1 MAQAVIAALLALL
14 VGVVIGWYART
25 RRAAPEGETADAVAP
40 HLLPDPGLEWLR
52 ASLGAMAVWAVEA
65 ERGELPREM
74 TRRLSVPPPSSDDLF
89 TAEVRLDRARTDERP
104 LVERLEAGVLVVRC
118 GSGFAAGAL
127 MPPGTPA
134 DAVARLEGEL
144 DRLLEGLRRRP
155 RVTAL
160 APADA
165 RDASIESIESVGRQL
180 ALLLEKLTG
189 ADVIVAVRIRDELT
203 IMGLAGEADDRLLGT
218 VAPADSPLATMLRA
232 GGSFEETDE
241 PPLGAASGD
250 RRRSLG
256 PAILIPMEVSGE
268 RIGVVAIWPSGA
280 RNFPHQIQQRVRD
293 LIRRAAPHA
302 WRAREYRLR
311 EEEATRDRLTGLAN
325 RRALEGAMHRVGL
338 QRGAYVLSDV
348 DRFKVLNDTLGHA
361 AGDAA
366 LLHVAGLLKGQL
378 RGRDLA
384 ARIGGEEFVLWLP
397 DVSYDEALAVAERVR
412 DALETSEWSWKGTP
426 WLLTASFGVAQWP
439 ETSRH
444 VDNLFAQA
452 DASLYDAKRRGRN
465 RVTGSRTE
473 SIYR

>member
-1 MAQAVIAALLALL
+1 MILALLALIAGFVL
-14 VGVVIGWYART
+14 GWTART
-25 RRAAPEGETADAVAP
+25 RGHAGDTETADGVGP
-40 HLLPDPGLEWLR
+40 HLLPDPALEWLR

-65 ERGELPREM
+65 ERGDLPREV
-74 TRRLSVPPPSSDDLF
+74 TRRVSVPPPSSDDLF
-89 TAEVRLDRARTDERP
+89 TAEVRLDRACSEERP
-104 LVERLEAGVLVVRC
+104 LVERLEAGVLVVRSS
-118 GSGFAAGAL
+118 SGFATAAL
-127 MPPGTPA
+127 MPPGTPSH
-134 DAVARLEGEL
+134 AVTRLEDEL
-144 DRLLEGLRRRP
+144 DRLLEGLKRRP

-180 ALLLEKLTG
+180 ALLLERLTG
-189 ADVIVAVRIRDELT
+189 ADVIVGTRIRDELIIT
-203 IMGLAGEADDRLLGT
+203 GLAGEADDRLLGT
-218 VAPADSPLATMLRA
+218 VAPHDSPFATMLRA
-232 GGSFEETDE
+232 GGSFEETEE
-241 PPLGAASGD
+241 PPLGVASGD
-250 RRRSLG
+250 RRRPLG

-268 RIGVVAIWPSGA
+268 RIGVVAIWPSG
-280 RNFPHQIQQRVRD
+280 RQNFPHQVQHRVRD

-338 QRGAYVLSDV
+338 LRGAYVLADV

-366 LLHVAGLLKGQL
+366 LLHVAALLKRQL

-397 DVSYDEALAVAERVR
+397 DVSYEEALAVAERVR
-412 DALETSEWSWKGTP
+412 DALESSEWNWKGTP
-426 WLLTASFGVAQWP
+426 WLLTASFGVAHWP

-465 RVTGSRTE
+465 RVTGSRAE
-473 SIYR
+473 AIPR

>member
-1 MAQAVIAALLALL
+1 
-14 VGVVIGWYART
+14 
-25 RRAAPEGETADAVAP
+25 
-40 HLLPDPGLEWLR
+40 
-52 ASLGAMAVWAVEA
+52 MAVWAVEA
-65 ERGELPREM
+65 ERGDLPREV
-74 TRRLSVPPPSSDDLF
+74 TRRLSSPPPSDDDLF
-89 TAEVRLDRARTDERP
+89 TAEVRLDRVRAEERP

-118 GSGFAAGAL
+118 GSGFATAAL
-127 MPPGTPA
+127 MPPGTPSH
-134 DAVARLEGEL
+134 AVTALEDEL
-144 DRLLEGLRRRP
+144 DRLLEGLKRRP

-160 APADA
+160 APADG
-165 RDASIESIESVGRQL
+165 RDAHIESIESVARQL

-203 IMGLAGEADDRLLGT
+203 VMGLAGEADDRLLGT
-218 VAPADSPLATMLRA
+218 VAPHDSPLATMLRA

-241 PPLGAASGD
+241 PPLGVAEGD
-250 RRRSLG
+250 RRRPLG

-268 RIGVVAIWPSGA
+268 RIGVVTIWPSG
-280 RNFPHQIQQRVRD
+280 RQNFPHQIQQRVRD
-293 LIRRAAPHA
+293 LIRRASPHA

-338 QRGAYVLSDV
+338 LRGAYILADV

-366 LLHVAGLLKGQL
+366 LLHVAGLLKRQL

-397 DVSYDEALAVAERVR
+397 DVSYEEALAVAERVR
-412 DALETSEWSWKGTP
+412 DALETSEWRWKGTP
-426 WLLTASFGVAQWP
+426 WLLTASFGVAHWP
-439 ETSRH
+439 GSSRH

-473 SIYR
+473 TIPR

>member
-1 MAQAVIAALLALL
+1 MILALCAL
-14 VGVVIGWYART
+14 VAGIAIGWYARLHDT
-25 RRAAPEGETADAVAP
+25 RGDAAVGDAVGT
-40 HLLPDPGLEWLR
+40 HLLPDPALEWLR

-65 ERGELPREM
+65 ERGDLPHEV
-74 TRRLSVPPPSSDDLF
+74 TRRVSSPPPSDDALF
-89 TAEVRLDRARTDERP
+89 TAEVRLDRARAEDRP

-118 GSGFAAGAL
+118 GSGFATAAL
-127 MPPGTPA
+127 LPPGTPSH
-134 DAVARLEGEL
+134 AVTALEDEL
-144 DRLLEGLRRRP
+144 DRLLEGLKRRP

-160 APADA
+160 APADGREA
-165 RDASIESIESVGRQL
+165 HIESIESVGRQL

-189 ADVIVAVRIRDELT
+189 AEVIVAVRIRDELT
-203 IMGLAGEADDRLLGT
+203 VMGLAGEADDRLLGT
-218 VAPADSPLATMLRA
+218 VAPHDSPLATMLRA

-241 PPLGAASGD
+241 PPLGAAEGD
-250 RRRSLG
+250 RRRPLG

-268 RIGVVAIWPSGA
+268 RIGVVAIWPSG
-280 RNFPHQIQQRVRD
+280 RQNFPHQIQQRVRD
-293 LIRRAAPHA
+293 LIRRASPHA

-338 QRGAYVLSDV
+338 LRGAYVLADV

-366 LLHVAGLLKGQL
+366 LLHVAGLLKRQL

-397 DVSYDEALAVAERVR
+397 DVSYGEALSVAERVR
-412 DALETSEWSWKGTP
+412 DALETSVWNWKGTP
-426 WLLTASFGVAQWP
+426 WLLTASFGVAHWP
-439 ETSRH
+439 ESSRH

-473 SIYR
+473 TFHR

>member
-1 MAQAVIAALLALL
+1 MIAALIGVLA
-14 VGVVIGWYART
+14 GIAIGWFARL
-25 RRAAPEGETADAVAP
+25 RRGAPQGAMGDGVGP
-40 HLLPDPGLEWLR
+40 HLLPDPALEWLR

-65 ERGELPREM
+65 ERGDLPMEL
-74 TRRLSVPPPSSDDLF
+74 TRRLSEPPPGSDDLF
-89 TAEVRLDRARTDERP
+89 TAEVRLDRARSEERP

-118 GSGFAAGAL
+118 SAGFATAAL
-127 MPPGTPA
+127 MPPGTPTH
-134 DAVARLEGEL
+134 AVAQLEDEL
-144 DRLLEGLRRRP
+144 DRLLEGLKRRP

-165 RDASIESIESVGRQL
+165 RDASIDSIESVGRQL
-180 ALLLEKLTG
+180 ALLLERLTG
-189 ADVIVAVRIRDELT
+189 ADVIVAIRVRDELT
-203 IMGLAGEADDRLLGT
+203 IVGLAGEADDRLLGT

-241 PPLGAASGD
+241 PPLGASSGD

-268 RIGVVAIWPSGA
+268 RIGVVAIWPSGTQ
-280 RNFPHQIQQRVRD
+280 NFPHQVQQRVRD

-338 QRGAYVLSDV
+338 QRGAYVLADV
-348 DRFKVLNDTLGHA
+348 DRFKMLNDTLGHA

-378 RGRDLA
+378 RGRDMA

-397 DVSYDEALAVAERVR
+397 DVSYEAALAVAERVR
-412 DALETSEWSWKGTP
+412 DALETSEWHWKSTP
-426 WLLTASFGVAQWP
+426 WLLTASFGVAHWP
-439 ETSRH
+439 DTSRH

-465 RVTGSRTE
+465 RVSGSRTAT
-473 SIYR
+473 IPR

>member
-1 MAQAVIAALLALL
+1 MIVALFALA
-14 VGVVIGWYART
+14 VGVFIGWYGRT
-25 RRAAPEGETADAVAP
+25 RQRTPDGESADGVGP
-40 HLLPDPGLEWLR
+40 HLLPDPALEWLR
-52 ASLGAMAVWAVEA
+52 ASLGAMAIWAVEA
-65 ERGELPREM
+65 ERGDLPREM
-74 TRRLSVPPPSSDDLF
+74 TRRVSSPPPGSDDLF
-89 TAEVRLDRARTDERP
+89 TAEVRLDRARTEERS
-104 LVERLEAGVLVVRC
+104 LVERLESGVLVVRSH
-118 GSGFAAGAL
+118 GGFAAAAL
-127 MPPGTPA
+127 MPTGTPSH
-134 DAVARLEGEL
+134 AVARLEDEL

-165 RDASIESIESVGRQL
+165 REASIESIESVGRQL

-189 ADVIVAVRIRDELT
+189 ADVIVAIRIRDELT
-203 IMGLAGEADDRLLGT
+203 ITGLAGEADDRLLGT
-218 VAPADSPLATMLRA
+218 VAPPDSPLATMLRA

-241 PPLGAASGD
+241 PPLGVASGD
-250 RRRSLG
+250 RRRPLG

-268 RIGVVAIWPSGA
+268 RIGVVAIWPSG
-280 RNFPHQIQQRVRD
+280 RQNFPQQIQQRVRD

-325 RRALEGAMHRVGL
+325 RRALEGAMHRIGL
-338 QRGAYVLSDV
+338 QRGGYVLADV

-366 LLHVAGLLKGQL
+366 LLHVAGLLKRQL

-397 DVSYDEALAVAERVR
+397 DVSYEEALAVAERVR
-412 DALETSEWSWKGTP
+412 DALESSEWAWKGTP

-439 ETSRH
+439 DTSRH

-452 DASLYDAKRRGRN
+452 DAALYDAKRRGRN

-473 SIYR
+473 QIHR

>member
-1 MAQAVIAALLALL
+1 MAQAVIAVLLALL
-14 VGVVIGWYART
+14 AGFAIGWYTRT
-25 RRAAPEGETADAVAP
+25 RGHSQDGEAADAVGP
-40 HLLPDPGLEWLR
+40 HLLPDPALEWLR

-65 ERGELPREM
+65 ERGDLPREV
-74 TRRLSVPPPSSDDLF
+74 TRRLSSPPPSSDDLF
-89 TAEVRLDRARTDERP
+89 TAEVRLDRARTEERP
-104 LVERLEAGVLVVRC
+104 LVERLEAGVLVVRSA
-118 GSGFAAGAL
+118 SGFATAAL
-127 MPPGTPA
+127 MPPGTPPH
-134 DAVARLEGEL
+134 AVTQLEDEL
-144 DRLLEGLRRRP
+144 DRLLEGLKRRP

-160 APADA
+160 APADG

-180 ALLLEKLTG
+180 ALLLERLTG
-189 ADVIVAVRIRDELT
+189 ADVIVGARIRDEL
-203 IMGLAGEADDRLLGT
+203 IIVGLAGEADDRLLGT
-218 VAPADSPLATMLRA
+218 AAPHDSAFATMLRA

-241 PPLGAASGD
+241 PPLGVAEGD
-250 RRRSLG
+250 RRRPLG

-268 RIGVVAIWPSGA
+268 RIGVVAIWPSG
-280 RNFPHQIQQRVRD
+280 RQNFPSQVQHRVRD

-338 QRGAYVLSDV
+338 QRGAYVLGDV

-366 LLHVAGLLKGQL
+366 LLHVAGLLRRQL

-397 DVSYDEALAVAERVR
+397 DVSYEEALAVAERVR
-412 DALETSEWSWKGTP
+412 DALETSEWGWKGTP
-426 WLLTASFGVAQWP
+426 WLLTASFGVAHWP

-465 RVTGSRTE
+465 RVTGSRAE
-473 SIYR
+473 SIHR

>member
-1 MAQAVIAALLALL
+1 M
-14 VGVVIGWYART
+14 
-25 RRAAPEGETADAVAP
+25 
-40 HLLPDPGLEWLR
+40 
-52 ASLGAMAVWAVEA
+52 
-65 ERGELPREM
+65 
-74 TRRLSVPPPSSDDLF
+74 
-89 TAEVRLDRARTDERP
+89 
-104 LVERLEAGVLVVRC
+104 
-118 GSGFAAGAL
+118 
-127 MPPGTPA
+127 
-134 DAVARLEGEL
+134 
-144 DRLLEGLRRRP
+144 
-155 RVTAL
+155 TAL
-160 APADA
+160 APADGREA
-165 RDASIESIESVGRQL
+165 HIESIESVGRQL

-189 ADVIVAVRIRDELT
+189 RRSHRRDAHT
-203 IMGLAGEADDRLLGT
+203 RRAHGHGPRGEADDRLLGT
-218 VAPADSPLATMLRA
+218 VAPHDSPLATMLRA

-241 PPLGAASGD
+241 PPLGVAEGD
-250 RRRSLG
+250 RRRPLG

-268 RIGVVAIWPSGA
+268 RIGVVAIWPSG
-280 RNFPHQIQQRVRD
+280 RQNFPHQIQQRVRD
-293 LIRRAAPHA
+293 LIRRASPHA

-338 QRGAYVLSDV
+338 LRGAYVLADV

-366 LLHVAGLLKGQL
+366 LLHVAGLLKRQL

-397 DVSYDEALAVAERVR
+397 DVSYEEALAVAERVR

-426 WLLTASFGVAQWP
+426 WLLTASFGVAHWP
-439 ETSRH
+439 ESSRH

-473 SIYR
+473 SIPR